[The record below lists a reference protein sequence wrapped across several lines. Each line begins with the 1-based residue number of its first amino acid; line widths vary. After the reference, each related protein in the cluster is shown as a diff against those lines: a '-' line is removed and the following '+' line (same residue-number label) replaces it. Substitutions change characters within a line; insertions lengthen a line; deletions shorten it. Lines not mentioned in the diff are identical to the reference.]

1 MRRSR
6 IFTPLAMEKLR
17 SSSSRSPSGRKAPS
31 VMSKSPLRLTV
42 KTPLCGPSMIAA
54 KMLPCLVE
62 ALFRD
67 HDQPAL
73 VLAVGIGMGD
83 GLEAAILAQLRARH
97 QEIQL
102 PERRLHVVRLDP
114 ELGDAVV
121 ALETDRGDAVLDR
134 EAFGIDLP
142 FLARSAGR
150 PRRPS
155 AACGNSGC
163 RTGVCRRRGPRCR
176 RTRSRCRRRR

>member
-1 MRRSR
+1 
-6 IFTPLAMEKLR
+6 MEKLR

-42 KTPLCGPSMIAA
+42 KMPLCGPSMMAA

-62 ALFRD
+62 ALFGD

-73 VLAVGIGMGD
+73 VLAVGVGMGD
-83 GLEAAILAQLRARH
+83 GLEAAVLAQFLRRH

-102 PERRLHVVRLDP
+102 PERRLHVVRVDP

-121 ALETDRGDAVLDR
+121 ALEADGGDAVLDG
-134 EAFGIDLP
+134 EALGVDLP
-142 FLARSAGR
+142 FLVDRLAGLVDHLLHAEILRCPTGRLSA
-150 PRRPS
+150 S
-155 AACGNSGC
+155 CVDA
-163 RTGVCRRRGPRCR
+163 CR